1 MCTIPL
7 ATLAISAV
15 STVAETVGQQRQAEA
30 AAAAQNAYNRQQERN
45 ALIARNANLANLE
58 VERNFAA
65 QDVRA
70 EVTQNTL
77 AARRAMSTARVS
89 AGEAGVAGL
98 SVDALLRDLAG
109 QAGYDNTTAYENYLR
124 HDRDINAR
132 RENYQISYES
142 GLNSIR
148 QPQIQGADYL
158 GAALRIGQSGLKA
171 YTDYQDRRERR
182 ESRLRA
188 PQNW

>member
-1 MCTIPL
+1 MCDPISLT
-7 ATLAISAV
+7 TLAISTV
-15 STVAETVGQQRQAEA
+15 STVAGAVGQQRQAEA
-30 AAAAQNAYNRQQERN
+30 AAEAQNAYNRQQERN
-45 ALIARNANLANLE
+45 ALVARNANLANLE

-65 QDVRA
+65 QDARA
-70 EVTQNTL
+70 EVTQNTQ
-77 AARRAMSTARVS
+77 AARRAMATARVS

-132 RENYQISYES
+132 RENDQNAYES

-148 QPQIQGADYL
+148 QPQNQGADYL
-158 GAALRIGQSGLKA
+158 GAALRIGQAGLTS
-171 YTDYQDRRERR
+171 YTDYQDRRQRR
-182 ESRLRA
+182 MSA
-188 PQNW
+188 PQTR